1 MLVKKY
7 DTVNQKFANQNKFIV
22 GLTCLI
28 IQVKYMNYQ
37 IIDIKYWHPQK
48 NQKILPKEVML
59 CCLFSKIYIEN
70 ITGCDMEQIT
80 GCDLEQI
87 YISGNISY

>member
-7 DTVNQKFANQNKFIV
+7 DTVNQKFADMNKFIV

-37 IIDIKYWHPQK
+37 IIDIKY
-48 NQKILPKEVML
+48 
-59 CCLFSKIYIEN
+59 
-70 ITGCDMEQIT
+70 
-80 GCDLEQI
+80 
-87 YISGNISY
+87 